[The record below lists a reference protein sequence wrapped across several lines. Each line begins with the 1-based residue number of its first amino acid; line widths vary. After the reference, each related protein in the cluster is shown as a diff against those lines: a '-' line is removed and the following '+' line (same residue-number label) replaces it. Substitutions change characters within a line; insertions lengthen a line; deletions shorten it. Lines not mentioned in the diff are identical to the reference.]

1 MAEGSRKAAT
11 LRTLWAIAKS
21 QELRMTEEDL
31 HAVVYRETGKPSM
44 KELTQGEINRLA
56 RVLQKE
62 KDSATRGSY
71 SKRTDAGGNPGTAA
85 IRRKIYMLASEL
97 GWSPAQVDGL
107 ARRMFRV
114 ERQEW
119 LDMSQCVKLAEALK
133 AMVKRKEEKGEKG

>member
-1 MAEGSRKAAT
+1 MAEGKRKAAT

-21 QELRMTEEDL
+21 PELRMTEEDL
-31 HAVVYRETGKPSM
+31 HAVVYRETGKTSM

-85 IRRKIYMLASEL
+85 IRRKIYML
-97 GWSPAQVDGL
+97 D
-107 ARRMFRV
+107 
-114 ERQEW
+114 
-119 LDMSQCVKLAEALK
+119 
-133 AMVKRKEEKGEKG
+133 RKSVV